1 MNLISSTFKVS
12 GCVSLNIIF
21 FSESK
26 INNMFLY
33 RTHVLKKPKK
43 IFNNLSLFDYSLFT
57 VCCRIQLD
65 GGSSANRQ
73 TKKIEPKPD
82 VLLPLVASP
91 GGLRCLWQPYPGH
104 RSFYSIVSFSCSVGG
119 CAHWDISSKFVRSVK
134 TDFPW
139 HNTFKWIM

>member
-1 MNLISSTFKVS
+1 MNPISSTFKVS
-12 GCVSLNIIF
+12 VCVSLNIIF
-21 FSESK
+21 FLRVRSIICFYTER
-26 INNMFLY
+26 MFW
-33 RTHVLKKPKK
+33 KKPKK

-65 GGSSANRQ
+65 GGSSAKRQ
-73 TKKIEPKPD
+73 TKIVPKPD

-119 CAHWDISSKFVRSVK
+119 CAPWDISSKFVRSVK

>member
-12 GCVSLNIIF
+12 VRVSLNIIF

-65 GGSSANRQ
+65 GGSSAKRQ
-73 TKKIEPKPD
+73 TKIVPKPD

-119 CAHWDISSKFVRSVK
+119 CAPWDISSKFVRSVK